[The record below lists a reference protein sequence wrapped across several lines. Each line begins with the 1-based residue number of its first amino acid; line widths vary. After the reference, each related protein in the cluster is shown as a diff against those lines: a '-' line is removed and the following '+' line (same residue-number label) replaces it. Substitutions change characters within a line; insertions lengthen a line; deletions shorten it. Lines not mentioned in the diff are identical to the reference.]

1 MFLKDTRR
9 KKTDHSKDHVYS
21 QESNDY
27 IFNSQVQSTSYDR
40 EFENHSTKSTALHNN
55 ESHNQNK
62 SSSKPSL
69 QIPKPP
75 DRFILNND
83 SIHTLINA
91 LDQKFAS
98 SQIDGDVAIGVDT
111 TLNTAAEFTL
121 SKCTNAKNS
130 LLAIMNT
137 TNTIEMKSIEL
148 ENISEEIYRQ
158 ANSTLE
164 DVHQIQKSIDDVI
177 HPKISKLV
185 AFVSLLLYII
195 TTLLHLIQID
205 TKSSNEEDEIE
216 SDVETSHS
224 DDQ

>member
-1 MFLKDTRR
+1 MYLKDSRR
-9 KKTDHSKDHVYS
+9 KKTDHSKDQVYS

-27 IFNSQVQSTSYDR
+27 IFNSQAQSTSYDR
-40 EFENHSTKSTALHNN
+40 EFENNSTKSAALRNN
-55 ESHNQNK
+55 ESQNQSKNI
-62 SSSKPSL
+62 SKPSL

-75 DRFILNND
+75 DRFLLNND
-83 SIHTLINA
+83 SIHLLINA

-98 SQIDGDVAIGVDT
+98 SQIDSDVAIGVDT

-164 DVHQIQKSIDDVI
+164 DVHKIQKSIDDVI

-216 SDVETSHS
+216 SDIETSHS